1 MESLMSMIEGSKSN
15 EISAVEQIDHAT
27 MQEFLSKLAI
37 WDFFEM
43 TKEEYTSK
51 SENDKKLLIIKYYNS
66 SSAGIFCYFLSGFC
80 IKFCSCSMSGF
91 CSLSEF
97 CMSSFCLMLSGSG
110 LILMIRSSPVNSDIL

>member
-43 TKEEYTSK
+43 SKEEYTSK
-51 SENDKKLLIIKYYNS
+51 SENDKKLLIIKYYNAL
-66 SSAGIFCYFLSGFC
+66 SAGIFCFLLSGFC
-80 IKFCSCSMSGF
+80 EFVSSSGF
-91 CSLSEF
+91 LISG
-97 CMSSFCLMLSGSG
+97 SGSG
-110 LILMIRSSPVNSDIL
+110 LISMIRLSPVKFDIL